1 MDAGFI
7 YSKSGL
13 WLQDNVSVG
22 GIKSI
27 TPPPLTATIGTYKPA
42 WMDMPIPVDTG
53 MEAMQLEFKTGC
65 DQDVLTLFGFVQ
77 GNTTRA
83 QVRRTFK
90 DTNGDFH
97 TWVDEFEGIIA
108 TVEQDETATDSQE
121 NVGMSVTMNLSYYK
135 LTADDKVLI
144 EIDPAHM
151 IRSINGVNALAYE
164 KSALRK

>member
-1 MDAGFI
+1 
-7 YSKSGL
+7 
-13 WLQDNVSVG
+13 
-22 GIKSI
+22 
-27 TPPPLTATIGTYKPA
+27 
-42 WMDMPIPVDTG
+42 

-90 DTNGDFH
+90 DTNGDYH

-121 NVGMSVTMNLSYYK
+121 NVGMSVTMNLTYYK
-135 LTADDKVLI
+135 LTADDSVLI
-144 EIDPAHM
+144 EIDPARM
-151 IRSINGVNALAYE
+151 IRNINGVNALAYE